1 VEPVGERGRIR
12 NRCCGAHGHRVAC
25 GVGHAHRLRGRGAHR
40 HWDPE
45 RERQCGIHR
54 SSEDRWERVPVV
66 HARPAFRTAPPTAH
80 HSRGGCALTRRARS
94 QPMAPSSPTTGRR
107 NSSNCSRLSSCR
119 RLSRATGSLL
129 SDVGGSL
136 ARNWR
141 AGIGSRLAPHGSRST
156 TRPELVAGRLG
167 EMVGAAPNARILR
180 LTPAAVPPGAIADH
194 LLGIGVGIED
204 KPGMENLRH
213 VTALRPDGTLD
224 PATLDASTRAI
235 VVVFQTWLGVGD
247 TQILVDLRTGR
258 LLSIDHG
265 EWCPDPANRDDPAV
279 NAGCTTGLCTRCRL
293 DRRGGRQDRG
303 HRRPLTS

>member
-1 VEPVGERGRIR
+1 
-12 NRCCGAHGHRVAC
+12 
-25 GVGHAHRLRGRGAHR
+25 
-40 HWDPE
+40 
-45 RERQCGIHR
+45 
-54 SSEDRWERVPVV
+54 
-66 HARPAFRTAPPTAH
+66 
-80 HSRGGCALTRRARS
+80 
-94 QPMAPSSPTTGRR
+94 
-107 NSSNCSRLSSCR
+107 
-119 RLSRATGSLL
+119 
-129 SDVGGSL
+129 
-136 ARNWR
+136 
-141 AGIGSRLAPHGSRST
+141 
-156 TRPELVAGRLG
+156 
-167 EMVGAAPNARILR
+167 MVGAAPNARILR

-279 NAGCTTGLCTRCRL
+279 IETPGVPPDFARDAALIDAAVDKIEGIADHSLVEAVARMPSDPEWNSAT
-293 DRRGGRQDRG
+293 DRRFAVAEWLAWRRGRLREVMSQWSRK
-303 HRRPLTS
+303 T

>member
-1 VEPVGERGRIR
+1 MDLGQ
-12 NRCCGAHGHRVAC
+12 
-25 GVGHAHRLRGRGAHR
+25 LRGLDADGY
-40 HWDPE
+40 
-45 RERQCGIHR
+45 I
-54 SSEDRWERVPVV
+54 VV
-66 HARPAFRTAPPTAH
+66 E
-80 HSRGGCALTRRARS
+80 ALTYVGPPPAGS
-94 QPMAPSSPTTGRR
+94 HASPHAFVALDGRTHWIKR
-107 NSSNCSRLSSCR
+107 Q
-119 RLSRATGSLL
+119 AQQG
-129 SDVGGSL
+129 L
-136 ARNWR
+136 A
-141 AGIGSRLAPHGSRST
+141 A
-156 TRPELVAGRLG
+156 ELVAGRLG

-303 HRRPLTS
+303 RRRPLTS